1 MMLIHVNNLFE
12 MCNCVKIN
20 DNCVYVRMYLK
31 LGLWDRAKAVKLVI
45 FAVQVRRNRFLRTCT
60 AKITN
65 LTAFALS
72 HNPNFRYIR
81 TYTQLSLI
89 FTQLHISNKLLT
101 CINIIYHK
109 YQQNHVNSYKIIK
122 T

>member
-1 MMLIHVNNLFE
+1 MGNRVVPTWEPVPSCPESIFLCFYKGE
-12 MCNCVKIN
+12 P
-20 DNCVYVRMYLK
+20 VRPTWEPVPTYLHSK
-31 LGLWDRAKAVKLVI
+31 NHHFDSI
-45 FAVQVRRNRFLRTCT
+45 S
-60 AKITN
+60 I
-65 LTAFALS
+65 S
-72 HNPNFRYIR
+72 HFPNFRYIR